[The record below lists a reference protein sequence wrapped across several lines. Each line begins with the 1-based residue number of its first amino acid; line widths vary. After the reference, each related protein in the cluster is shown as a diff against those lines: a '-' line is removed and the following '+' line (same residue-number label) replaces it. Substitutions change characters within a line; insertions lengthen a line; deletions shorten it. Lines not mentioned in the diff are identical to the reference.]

1 MIGRQKKRRH
11 VVSAYLVLTLATVV
25 ALFPVFWT
33 LSTSVKKR
41 VDSFAIPPRFFNFTP
56 TWDNYTNLFSDP
68 QFLRFLLNTI
78 IVTAASTLIT
88 VTIASLSAY
97 ALARSPR
104 FRGRKPLEAS
114 LIIVR
119 AMPGIVLMVPL
130 FQIVLRV
137 GLFDNIWAMALIYA
151 TVNLPFAIWV
161 MASFIGQIPY
171 DLEESAFVDG
181 AGRVQTLFRVVLPV
195 ALPGIAATMM
205 LVALFAWNEFLIPV
219 VVADTQAKV
228 LPVYIAGFISA
239 RTLDWG
245 PMAAASSLAIVP
257 IAGLT
262 VVMQRKLVAGL
273 SQGAVK
279 E

>member
-1 MIGRQKKRRH
+1 MIGRKRKRLH
-11 VVSAYLVLTLATVV
+11 VGIAYVVLTMATIV

-41 VDSFAIPPRFFNFTP
+41 VDSFAIPPRFFDFTP
-56 TWDNYTNLFSDP
+56 TWDNYENLFSDP
-68 QFLRFLLNTI
+68 QFLRFLLNTV
-78 IVTAASTLIT
+78 IVTTVSTLIT

-130 FQIVLRV
+130 FQIILRA
-137 GLFDNIWAMALIYA
+137 GLFDNIWIMALIYA
-151 TVNLPFAIWV
+151 TVNLPFAVWV
-161 MASFIGQIPY
+161 MTSFISQIPY
-171 DLEESAFVDG
+171 DLEEAAFVDG
-181 AGRVQTLFRVVLPV
+181 AGRLQTLFRVVLPV
-195 ALPGIAATMM
+195 ALPGIAATMI
-205 LVALFAWNEFLIPV
+205 LVALFSWNEFLIPV
-219 VVADTQAKV
+219 VIADTQAKV

-245 PMAAASSLAIVP
+245 PMAAASSLAILP
-257 IAGLT
+257 IAALT
-262 VVMQRKLVAGL
+262 IAMQRKLVAGL